1 MKIDLN
7 PVVWNEITDICND
20 IANGSLYHVHGA
32 AKIQE
37 AIEGYLKATTD
48 VAPAQVLTLG
58 VFHLFIGE
66 HPAALGD
73 SVTDLIRFYGTTK
86 SKEAYKIVNRLTG
99 ETLLTNAWRYPI
111 KKGE

>member
-1 MKIDLN
+1 MKNHINILLWDK
-7 PVVWNEITDICND
+7 VTDTCNE

-37 AIEGYLKATTD
+37 AVEGYLKATD
-48 VAPAQVLTLG
+48 VAPDQVLTLG

-73 SVTDLIRFYGTTK
+73 SVTDLIRFYDATK

-99 ETLLTNAWRYPI
+99 ETLLTNDWRFQI